1 MMRTSEDLVHDPLFA
16 SRVGSF
22 PAKAQSTIESGSD
35 TIQAASQAWKPAIS
49 QLFLLDI
56 GSGLAVI
63 GLLAKPYPCSSG
75 STRHTEGIFSI
86 VTQDIEAFPRRH

>member
-1 MMRTSEDLVHDPLFA
+1 MTRTSQDLVHDPLIA

-63 GLLAKPYPCSSG
+63 GLLAKPYPLLL
-75 STRHTEGIFSI
+75 GINETHRGDFL
-86 VTQDIEAFPRRH
+86 DCDAGH